1 MEQMLQDAR
10 TALLCAQGDLRWA
23 RRHNKLVPV
32 FEREFLA
39 ALDRVWAVQCMLN
52 PSLS

>member
-10 TALLCAQGDLRWA
+10 AELLTARADLRWA

-32 FEREFLA
+32 FERVFLV

>member
-1 MEQMLQDAR
+1 MEHLLFEAR
-10 TALLCAQGDLRWA
+10 MALLCAQGDLRWA
-23 RRHNKLVPV
+23 RRYSKFVSLY
-32 FEREFLA
+32 EAKFLA